1 MERALQLHS
10 DGSSDAEKEC
20 MTMEMP
26 STCRKENLASFESDA
41 HARENAL
48 EFTQLYEEF
57 RPRIYSHIYRLLGN
71 RQDADD
77 VTQEVFVSAYLTWD
91 SLYARDKLSGWLYRI
106 ATNLCID
113 LLRQRKRLSCWVYE
127 DAHGVGAEDDS
138 LRSPHSGGIPEIAER
153 EHIQRT
159 FAHLP
164 QGYALPLLLNAAGGI
179 PYQEI
184 ALIVGISPSAAAI
197 RLTRARKLFAEE
209 YQRLGSDVV
218 EEQGQ
223 RL

>member
-1 MERALQLHS
+1 
-10 DGSSDAEKEC
+10 
-20 MTMEMP
+20 MTMEKP
-26 STCRKENLASFESDA
+26 STCLKDNTASFGNDA
-41 HARENAL
+41 HTIEKILAVS
-48 EFTQLYEEF
+48 QLYEEF
-57 RPRIYSHIYRLLGN
+57 RRRIYSHSYRLLGN
-71 RQDADD
+71 QQDADD

-113 LLRQRKRLSCWVYE
+113 LLRQRRRISCRVYADSVIE
-127 DAHGVGAEDDS
+127 EDDS
-138 LRSPHSGGIPEIAER
+138 FRRSHSGGIPEIAER

-159 FAHLP
+159 LAHLP
-164 QGYALPLLLNAAGGI
+164 KGYALPLLLNASRGI

-184 ALIVGISPSAAAI
+184 AVIVGISPRAAAT

-209 YQRLGSDVV
+209 YQRLGSDSV